1 MVITDDVG
9 IDPFSNAGMDLSLLE
24 PDKKAVKFEGT
35 GEIWSGDI
43 NVYVYMAFSLL
54 SVDQNFIGGG
64 VQ

>member
-1 MVITDDVG
+1 
-9 IDPFSNAGMDLSLLE
+9 MDLSLLE

-64 VQ
+64 FNKSVLCKNLVLYDSD